1 MTPDDAGRSIPLR
14 NANKASIVPKQ
25 RSGIVIGM
33 SRVALLAAAVVLT
46 AGCGGS
52 TRFATVQRV
61 AISPWP
67 EGPTLVASSKTG
79 LGKKLLSTA
88 RTSLPAVLP
97 ANSSPQRCKLGT
109 TVTIVA
115 ATTHVY
121 GPCAWPASIER
132 LREALINAAAPNRT
146 AAHAPA
152 LRVPATAWR
161 AVFRDW
167 YDGRM
172 DHWHSC
178 AAVRE
183 AMRHLPSDGPIYST
197 IALDLQAYERGVC
210 WDVHG
215 NS

>member
-1 MTPDDAGRSIPLR
+1 
-14 NANKASIVPKQ
+14 
-25 RSGIVIGM
+25 M

-46 AGCGGS
+46 AGCGHS
-52 TRFATVQRV
+52 RQPVSVQRV

-67 EGPTLVASSKTG
+67 EGPTLVASSKTAD
-79 LGKKLLSTA
+79 GKKLLA
-88 RTSLPAVLP
+88 RVRTSLPALLP
-97 ANSSPQRCKLGT
+97 ANSRPQRCHLGT

-115 ATTHVY
+115 ETTHVY

-132 LREALINAAAPNRT
+132 LREALINAASPSRAP
-146 AAHAPA
+146 AHAPA
-152 LRVPATAWR
+152 VNVPASAWR

-167 YDGRM
+167 YDGHM

-183 AMRHLPSDGPIYST
+183 ALRHLPSDGPIYST
-197 IALDLQAYERGVC
+197 VALDLRAYERGVC